1 MTTGKTKAATAAK
14 EILEGPKVL
23 PEPEVNDV
31 DKQNK
36 MYVKLRMSK
45 EEEK

>member
-1 MTTGKTKAATAAK
+1 
-14 EILEGPKVL
+14 LEGPKVL
-23 PEPEVNDV
+23 PEPEVSIA